1 MAVYSKLLLSAGGGI
16 ISAKQQAKQEENTA
30 TLLIGLGGTGVNCIR
45 TIKTRVYDRLEPD
58 DPTAVM
64 PRYSRIQFLGVDADI
79 RQKGDSKDD
88 SQEVKDS
95 DEILA
100 LKKDEFFGID
110 NKNIG
115 KTFTTISAL
124 KKRDELSWLE
134 YEKITLPNLTDRGA
148 GGIRQVGRFMMM
160 DKSQELKAT
169 IEEKIIKAK
178 TNMDDPEINV
188 HIFSGLGGGTGSG
201 CFLDVCYMV
210 SDILKNSGNIFGY
223 FFLPDVNLSNIA
235 QKEANIREYIAKNGY
250 AAMQELDY
258 CMRLPSNGGS
268 FTQIYQ
274 GGKKI
279 AWDRPPVDMCH
290 LICATDQNNK
300 VISDAYTYAM
310 NVTAEYVMDML
321 TYSSNWGLHSHLSN
335 FRSHIGETNEKKK
348 IGSEMAY
355 CTIGASCASIPLRE
369 INTYLASELFV
380 KFAKTKS
387 RIPKEKD
394 VKEFLFPAL
403 VKGAKSDREVYEALL
418 EEIKTGVKEY
428 EMYPDDW
435 KDILDGDGAFT
446 DWYTDQTSYNLGE
459 AETNAASMMSTDN
472 KQSLINR
479 VRSKL
484 ADVICDIDKGPFY
497 AYCLLNAAESH
508 SILEIVKGLLEMNR
522 VRWNELAAQGKDV
535 RKAYEDA
542 REDFNNRNQRRLFDN
557 DKKRFED
564 YEDSLRRH
572 EEYKVFLGPKMDDI
586 LDDDV
591 TGIYE
596 KMDTVLKNFE
606 EQLMVEGTSYYK
618 KLRDVMD
625 TLVGTFIAN
634 KNDLAGE
641 RMKSAGNSFNT
652 PLVTISELK
661 DTLDRQISNLNIQ
674 GLFDQF
680 MHLLLKNED
689 TWITENEN
697 KISRLVTDFFVNHAF
712 SDFAGHTITEYLQD
726 KYNTQNTGQLTNY
739 ISKEIDKLTDK
750 AKPLFY
756 FNGSIWPETETTKV
770 AFISYPNTSGPISQA
785 AQDKVTDDKSWN
797 LKQSALT
804 DRIFVL
810 SSACGFPLSAYNNCA
825 EYEKLYYNS
834 KTSGRHYY
842 EGKPVKGMEFTD
854 WNKLSPITPQ
864 SLIELE
870 DDEATD
876 RAYLVRE
883 ARILFEKAKK
893 FGVIDGGGGICKL
906 DETDMAEL
914 RTICDK
920 CEKRILLAR
929 EKKETEELI
938 KRLESLLPIKLESTK
953 YTLPTD
959 GLRTS
964 TEEIKRI
971 QKDYFVASP
980 VLHPIVNQYT
990 ESVENMTNKIESLI
1004 KEIREKE
1011 NARNIREGNMK
1022 NYCNALFTGII
1033 KITGNLVIY
1042 EGGRFGSDIYELS
1055 KMGEDFPYDDIA
1067 VYQGFASYCELED
1080 DVKNEITEKTNHIL
1094 NFQGDEA
1101 IAYVP
1106 TIKKELSEKHIK
1118 LWGKSAQR
1126 KENYDEIN
1134 RFLSDMVDRFEL
1146 HCRRYDEQED

>member
-1 MAVYSKLLLSAGGGI
+1 MRIYPKLSLSAGGGI
-16 ISAKQQAKQEENTA
+16 ISYMQQAEQEKNTA
-30 TLLIGLGGTGVNCIR
+30 TLLIGLGGTGVDCIR
-45 TIKTRVYDRLEPD
+45 TIKTQVYEHLKPD
-58 DPTAVM
+58 DPEALI
-64 PRYSRIQFLGVDADI
+64 PKYSRIRFLGIDADI
-79 RQKGDSKDD
+79 SSQGSSKDD
-88 SQEVKDS
+88 S
-95 DEILA
+95 DENLA
-100 LKKDEFFGID
+100 LKKDEFFEID
-110 NKNIG
+110 SKNIRQI
-115 KTFTTISAL
+115 FTNISSL
-124 KKRDELSWLE
+124 EKSDELSWFE
-134 YEKITLPNLTDRGA
+134 YEKIGLSNPTARGA
-148 GGIRQVGRFMMM
+148 SRQVGRLMMM
-160 DKSQELKAT
+160 DRSREFMSKIRAE
-169 IEEKIIKAK
+169 IEGAK
-178 TNMDDPEINV
+178 VGMTQPAVGV
-188 HIFSGLGGGTGSG
+188 HIFSGLSGGTGSG

-210 SDILKNSGNIFGY
+210 RDILKNSGNIFGY
-223 FFLPDVNLSNIA
+223 FFLPDVNLSKIY
-235 QKEANIREYIAKNGY
+235 QKDAIRREYIAKNGY

-274 GGKKI
+274 GGKEI

-290 LICATDQNNK
+290 LISATDQNNNR
-300 VISDAYTYAM
+300 ISDAYNYAM

-321 TYSSNWGLHSHLSN
+321 TYSESNGWRLDNLLSV
-335 FRSHIGETNEKKK
+335 FPVHISATNQWKK
-348 IGSEMAY
+348 IGSEVAY
-355 CTIGASCASIPLRE
+355 CTIGASCASIPFRE

-387 RIPKEKD
+387 RVPKEKD
-394 VKEFLFPAL
+394 VKEFMFRAL

-428 EMYPDDW
+428 EMYPGDW

-446 DWYTDQTSYNLGE
+446 DWYTNQTSYNLFM
-459 AETNAASMMSTDN
+459 AEKNATSMVSSDN
-472 KQSLINR
+472 KTSLINR
-479 VRSKL
+479 VRSEL
-484 ADVICDIDKGPFY
+484 TDVICDIDKGPFY

-508 SILEIVKGLLEMNR
+508 NILNFVYGLLEMNR
-522 VRWNELAAQGKDV
+522 VIRWNEFAITQGKDV
-535 RKAYEDA
+535 RKAYEKA
-542 REDFNNRNQRRLFDN
+542 REDFNSRNRRRLFDN

-596 KMDTVLKNFE
+596 KMDTILETFK
-606 EQLMVEGTSYYK
+606 EQLMAEGARYYK

-634 KNDLAGE
+634 KNDLAV
-641 RMKSAGNSFNT
+641 RMKNTGNRFKT

-674 GLFDQF
+674 GLFNQF

-689 TWITENEN
+689 TWIMENEN
-697 KISRLVTDFFVNHAF
+697 KISRLVTDFFMNYAF

-804 DRIFVL
+804 DRIVVL
-810 SSACGFPLSAYNNCA
+810 SSAWGFPLSAYNYCA
-825 EYEKLYYNS
+825 EYERLYYSS
-834 KTSGRHYY
+834 KAPGRHSY

-870 DDEATD
+870 EDEATA

-883 ARILFEKAKK
+883 ARSLFEKAKRL
-893 FGVIDGGGGICKL
+893 GVIDDNGNICQPDQ
-906 DETDMAEL
+906 DELEEL
-914 RTICDK
+914 GQICDQY
-920 CEKRILLAR
+920 EKELLCIKGKADVGLTEGLA
-929 EKKETEELI
+929 EKIEAFLTLKLKIT
-938 KRLESLLPIKLESTK
+938 RYALPK
-953 YTLPTD
+953 D
-959 GLRTS
+959 GARTS

-971 QKDYFVASP
+971 QKDYFVSSP
-980 VLHPIVNQYT
+980 ALHSRV
-990 ESVENMTNKIESLI
+990 
-1004 KEIREKE
+1004 
-1011 NARNIREGNMK
+1011 
-1022 NYCNALFTGII
+1022 
-1033 KITGNLVIY
+1033 
-1042 EGGRFGSDIYELS
+1042 
-1055 KMGEDFPYDDIA
+1055 
-1067 VYQGFASYCELED
+1067 
-1080 DVKNEITEKTNHIL
+1080 
-1094 NFQGDEA
+1094 
-1101 IAYVP
+1101 
-1106 TIKKELSEKHIK
+1106 KHI
-1118 LWGKSAQR
+1118 
-1126 KENYDEIN
+1126 
-1134 RFLSDMVDRFEL
+1134 VDQIEKIVERAETL
-1146 HCRRYDEQED
+1146 V